1 MSSIGLNTPIARS
14 NLDRQSIL
22 RLPRTALVTALLLAG
37 FCQAVHAADVDGKR
51 IIAADQEPGNWMSHG
66 RTYDEQR
73 YSPLEQ
79 ITQQNVDQLGLAW
92 SYKLDIDRGVEATPI
107 VVDGVMYTTGPFSVV
122 YALDARNGKLLWK
135 YDPKSDR
142 NRAGEALSLIHI

>member
-1 MSSIGLNTPIARS
+1 MRSIGLNMPIARS
-14 NLDRQSIL
+14 TLDRQPAL
-22 RLPRTALVTALLLAG
+22 RLPRTALLAALLLAG
-37 FCQAVHAADVDGKR
+37 AVQAADVDGKR
-51 IIAADQEPGNWMSHG
+51 IIAADQEPGNWMTHG

-79 ITQQNVDQLGLAW
+79 INQQNVDKLGLAW

-122 YALDARNGKLLWK
+122 DAWFL
-135 YDPKSDR
+135 YTSD
-142 NRAGEALSLIHI
+142 AAD